1 MLQLLLLRIFPHN
14 QLKKLDSKTK
24 LILTIVLGIW
34 GMVSLIS
41 IYSGLIYLINLY
53 DNGVIPEVGILVT
66 RLFLTALF
74 FFIFYFKYYGG
85 IKTNNYASIKIGFI
99 FLSLSLLSYFG
110 SFIGIVIILLV
121 NIPIKKLNNIINLS
135 ES

>member
-41 IYSGLIYLINLY
+41 IYSGLVYLINLY

-74 FFIFYFKYYGG
+74 FFIFNFKYYGG
-85 IKTNNYASIKIGFI
+85 IKKNNYASIKIGFI

-110 SFIGIVIILLV
+110 AFIGIVIILLI